1 MEISRLAGLRDAEFP
16 SLILHE
22 SDDLVFDLL
31 AWRSVGD
38 TSAFCPGGLTVAVE
52 NETVDTE
59 ILESLGRIG
68 IDEPVGGSWL
78 SRIPDGDF
86 EASKRFGA
94 LCGLGDLFEFFQLL
108 PGFFKAQMPKQPSP

>member
-38 TSAFCPGGLTVAVE
+38 TSAFCPGCLTIAVE

-68 IDEPVGGSWL
+68 IDEPVGAPGAPGYPTVIS
-78 SRIPDGDF
+78 SRPRDSGRSVVLAISSSSSNCF
-86 EASKRFGA
+86 RVSSRS
-94 LCGLGDLFEFFQLL
+94 
-108 PGFFKAQMPKQPSP
+108 QMPNQPSP